1 MFARRA
7 GEPLTRTRVIAWLT
21 ALLLIELVV
30 ALAAMTIGSSGALL
44 GELLGWISG
53 DGMSATTR
61 AILLEARFPRVW
73 FAAITGCALATSGA
87 VFQAVLRN
95 PLADPYVLGISS
107 GAALCATLFLA
118 LGITQIGGALIGAPI
133 FALGGAAL
141 SLVMLLGAQKWA
153 PQGRDGVYVLL
164 LTGVI
169 FNAFAS
175 AMITFLKAIVSAQKA
190 QELLFYL
197 MGSLAVEGLDTMT
210 MAWCTVVII
219 AVTASLFWF
228 ARDLNLLS
236 MGDRDAEAL
245 GVNTERVRRWTVG
258 LASISVAIAVA
269 YTGLIGFVGLVI
281 PHGLR
286 LLLGP
291 DHRLLLP
298 ACALGGASFLT
309 FCDLLARGCFEWFSM
324 TLPVGVVTSII
335 GAPLFV
341 FLLRRSMSGAR
352 RGGV

>member
-7 GEPLTRTRVIAWLT
+7 GEPLTRTRIIAWLT
-21 ALLLIELVV
+21 ALLVVELLVAMA
-30 ALAAMTIGSSGALL
+30 ALAIGSSGALL
-44 GELLGWISG
+44 GEVIAWVSG
-53 DGMSATTR
+53 DELSATTR
-61 AILLEARFPRVW
+61 AILFDARLPRVW

-118 LGITQIGGALIGAPI
+118 LGITQIGGALLGAPL

-141 SLVMLLGAQKWA
+141 SLLILLGAQRWA
-153 PQGRDGVYVLL
+153 PPGRDGVYVLL

-175 AMITFLKAIVSAQKA
+175 ALITFLKAIVSAQKA

-197 MGSLAVEGLDTMT
+197 MGSLSVEGLDTTT
-210 MAWCTVVII
+210 MLACTAVVS
-219 AVTASLFWF
+219 AVTCALFWF
-228 ARDLNLLS
+228 SRDLNLLS
-236 MGDRDAEAL
+236 LGDQDAEAL
-245 GVNTERVRRWTVG
+245 GVNARGVRRWVVG
-258 LASISVAIAVA
+258 LASISVAVAVA

-341 FLLRRSMSGAR
+341 FLLRRSMMGT
-352 RGGV
+352 RGVR